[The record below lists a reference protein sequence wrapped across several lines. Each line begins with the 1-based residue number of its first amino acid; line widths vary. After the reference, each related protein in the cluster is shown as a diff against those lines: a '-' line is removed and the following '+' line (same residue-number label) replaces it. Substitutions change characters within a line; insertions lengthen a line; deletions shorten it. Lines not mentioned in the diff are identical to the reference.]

1 MFFHRC
7 QYFASTAFG
16 AEPELSGVILGFE
29 AESRLAGID
38 PRRLGQVD
46 NHLHLVEAA
55 GFGEQAAGELQPSQ
69 RRLSRLRDGQRRI
82 AHVFQ

>member
-1 MFFHRC
+1 M
-7 QYFASTAFG
+7 SPSIIDGLTLIG
-16 AEPELSGVILGFE
+16 SKT
-29 AESRLAGID
+29 SRVGSS
-38 PRRLGQVD
+38 VD

-69 RRLSRLRDGQRRI
+69 RRLSWLRDGQRRI